1 MSTAFDEQ
9 VITGLKPPSK
19 WNLIAIN
26 NDITA
31 FDEVVWILTK
41 ALGMSESVAAEITV
55 KIDREGQAKCNPK
68 PMSRGL
74 AELQLS
80 KVNECKAQLAL
91 MYPQRSIQIMMLKF
105 IIKED

>member
-55 KIDREGQAKCNPK
+55 RIDREGQAKCNPK

-74 AELQLS
+74 AELQLA
-80 KVNECKAQLAL
+80 KINQCKSQLAQ
-91 MYPQRSIQIMMLKF
+91 MNPFRAIQVMALKF